1 MVLCHVAP
9 GSPFLDLA
17 FGVSDALSLGFA
29 FGFGPRGLG
38 FRFWVSEMG
47 LRCILASPHAS

>member
-1 MVLCHVAP
+1 MLCHVAQ

-38 FRFWVSEMG
+38 FRFWLFRRWG
-47 LRCILASPHAS
+47 